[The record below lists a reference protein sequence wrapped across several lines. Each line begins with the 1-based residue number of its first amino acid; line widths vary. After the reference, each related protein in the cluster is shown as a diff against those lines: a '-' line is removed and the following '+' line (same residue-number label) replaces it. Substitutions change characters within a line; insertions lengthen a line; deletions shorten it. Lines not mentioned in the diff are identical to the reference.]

1 MKVLIV
7 GCGKL
12 GFRLASSLI
21 YEKCD
26 VTVIDMNEKVIEN
39 VNNSLD
45 VLTINA
51 NALDFEILKEI
62 GIGSY
67 DLILATTTNDEA
79 NVLIS
84 SVAKKMGCK
93 KAIARV
99 RNSKYYKQIN
109 FIIDELGIDH
119 IINPDHATA
128 KSIEKYLLKRYLL
141 MSDEFAEGRVKL
153 VDFNI
158 GSDENFI
165 GKKLF
170 ELEGFENLLIT
181 VISRNGET
189 IIPNGDTVLKEN
201 DVILVS
207 GASFDIEEFDRT
219 HSHIN
224 QAKDVKKVMI
234 IGGGKLGMY
243 LGMILS
249 EERVETTIIEKDE
262 DRCMELK
269 ERIPNCVIINGDGT
283 DFNLLNEEMID
294 SYDAFVAA
302 TGIDETNL
310 LMALTVKQGGMY
322 KSVAKIS
329 RPNYN
334 KILDRLG
341 LDGAFN
347 TSFITAS
354 EILKV
359 VRGSGALGVSLT
371 LDGEAEF
378 TEILL
383 DGKLK
388 ILNKPIKD
396 LDLPEGLLISSVV
409 RGGDVLVPNG
419 DTVLQVDDRI
429 VVFCRHEQIDIMKQH
444 FYKPTKRG
452 GILSE
457 LRNHL

>member
-12 GFRLASSLI
+12 GFRLASALV

-26 VTVIDMNEKVIEN
+26 VTVIDNNEKVIDN
-39 VNNSLD
+39 VNNNLD
-45 VLTINA
+45 VLSINA

-62 GIGSY
+62 GIGTY

-84 SVAKKMGCK
+84 SVSKKMGCK

-99 RNSKYYKQIN
+99 RNSEYFKQIN
-109 FIIDELGIDH
+109 FIIDELGIDY
-119 IINPDHATA
+119 IINPDHETA

-158 GSDENFI
+158 GADENFV
-165 GKKLF
+165 GKKLM
-170 ELEGFENLLIT
+170 ELEGFEKLLIT
-181 VISRNGET
+181 IISRDGRT
-189 IIPNGDTVLKEN
+189 IIPNGETVLMEN

-207 GASFDIEEFDRT
+207 GASRDIEEFDRT
-219 HSHIN
+219 HSYIN
-224 QAKDVKKVMI
+224 QAKDIKKVMI
-234 IGGGKLGMY
+234 LGGGKLGLY
-243 LGMILS
+243 LGMLLS
-249 EERVETTIIEKDE
+249 NEKIETTIIEINAE
-262 DRCMELK
+262 RCMELK
-269 ERIPNCVIINGDGT
+269 EKLPNCVIINGDGT
-283 DFNLLNEEMID
+283 NFSLLDEEMID
-294 SYDAFVAA
+294 TYDAFVAA

-334 KILDRLG
+334 RILDRLG

-359 VRGSGALGVSLT
+359 IRGKGSLGVTLT

-383 DGKLK
+383 EDGLRV
-388 ILNKPIKD
+388 LNSPIKD
-396 LDLPEGLLISSVV
+396 IELPTGLLISSVV
-409 RGGDVLVPNG
+409 RNGDVIIPNG
-419 DTVLQVDDRI
+419 DTVLLKGDRI
-429 VVFCRHEQIDIMKQH
+429 IVFCMHDQIAVLKDY
-444 FYKPTKRG
+444 FYKNSKRG
-452 GILSE
+452 GFLSE
-457 LRNHL
+457 LRHRF